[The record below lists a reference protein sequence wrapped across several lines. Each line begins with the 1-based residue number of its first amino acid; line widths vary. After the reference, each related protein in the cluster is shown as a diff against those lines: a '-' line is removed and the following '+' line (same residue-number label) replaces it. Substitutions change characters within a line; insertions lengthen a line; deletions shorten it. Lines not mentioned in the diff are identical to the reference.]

1 MLSHIARQCVQAVTL
16 PLSPTGPIQIL
27 LDLGPPSMAYVSY
40 ATGCLAVRDI
50 LQKGVCLKIR
60 YPKIQKCIISP
71 QLLQVSPFLDELK

>member
-16 PLSPTGPIQIL
+16 PLSPT
-27 LDLGPPSMAYVSY
+27 GPPSMAYVSY

-71 QLLQVSPFLDELK
+71 HLLQVSPFLDELK